1 MPSQP
6 FRECH
11 LRVLRSLYASQGMSN
26 THEVQATAEEEGQQ
40 QLLGIGIGIG
50 DHPPSSNYCSG
61 TNEHGEDTTEDNSM
75 IIKEIITIQG
85 ETGNVPDKKK
95 AAEHDINHSE
105 IPVDNEIWSHIERFL
120 QLRTQYRPHKERQL
134 HWSKIYAESNS
145 RLQSILSA
153 TSSISK
159 QEDGHTHVPMTTS
172 RSSLTPRTPLFATY
186 GRSGSLTP
194 SLSLT
199 PVSSNRNKS
208 TKSRVNK
215 YGNRGGGS
223 GGGELVTTLPAW
235 NFINQMLYRRSR
247 QSMQSCTSFRSQ
259 PFLTILQKE
268 AEMRCESLRRIIQC
282 RNKINQQQHQQE
294 QLANSEGLV
303 LQIRAGKRRK
313 LERTTELPPENG
325 ASSSLGHTLLSKY
338 SNSGLQTECDA
349 SVNADADEDFLTCAQ
364 MKVQLWASLLSSVRE
379 IIIVDERGSS
389 HV

>member
-61 TNEHGEDTTEDNSM
+61 TNEHGEDTTDDNSM

-85 ETGNVPDKKK
+85 ETETVSDKKK
-95 AAEHDINHSE
+95 AAEHDINYSE

-145 RLQSILSA
+145 RLESILSA

-159 QEDGHTHVPMTTS
+159 QEDGHNHVPMTAS

-199 PVSSNRNKS
+199 PVSSNRNNS

-215 YGNRGGGS
+215 YGNRGCGS
-223 GGGELVTTLPAW
+223 GGELVTTLPAW
-235 NFINQMLYRRSR
+235 NFVNQMLYRRSR

-268 AEMRCESLRRIIQC
+268 AEMRCESLRKIIQC
-282 RNKINQQQHQQE
+282 RNKINQQQHQHE
-294 QLANSEGLV
+294 QLANRDP
-303 LQIRAGKRRK
+303 IRAGKRRK

-325 ASSSLGHTLLSKY
+325 ASSSLGHILLSKY
-338 SNSGLQTECDA
+338 SNSGLQTDCDA
-349 SVNADADEDFLTCAQ
+349 SVNTDADEDFLTCAH
-364 MKVQLWASLLSSVRE
+364 MKVKLWSSLLSSVRE
-379 IIIVDERGSS
+379 IIVDESGSS